1 MAPGSRSLPGV
12 AFGNHVAADPRLR
25 GARALSPFP
34 AAISHGAETGLGAG
48 TGSAG
53 RLEWAGILPARPHDA
68 CRRESHREAAWRKIS
83 RRRLPELRALPG
95 IGRYTAAAIASIVF
109 DAPAAVVDGNVER
122 VLGRVFG
129 AGLTGEGFWQTAE
142 TLLSRKR
149 PGDFNQAMME
159 LGATVCLPR
168 QPRCSACPVFGLCA
182 TRGHLE
188 LPKKLSSSEAARY
201 LLRARSSQP
210 LGFPGAAAETFVPDA
225 GDVGIA
231 GNTCREPAEP
241 GQLHAAALHYCDRLH
256 RPRDAWPGAGA
267 EPGRWVPR
275 KSIPR
280 LPLTGLTRKI
290 LRQAHVI

>member
-1 MAPGSRSLPGV
+1 MAPGPRSLPGV
-12 AFGNHVAADPRLR
+12 ALGNHAAADPRLG

-48 TGSAG
+48 AGSAG
-53 RLEWAGILPARPHDA
+53 RVERAGILPARPHDA
-68 CRRESHREAAWRKIS
+68 CRRESHREAAWREIS
-83 RRRLPELRALPG
+83 RCIAELRALPG

-109 DAPAAVVDGNVER
+109 DVPAAVVDGNVER

-129 AGLTGEGFWQTAE
+129 TGLTGEGFWQTAD

-168 QPRCSACPVFGLCA
+168 QPRCSACPVLGLCA

-188 LPKKLSSSEAARY
+188 LPKKLSRQKRRDICYALDHRNRSVFLVQRPKHSSLMPGMWELPEIPAANRPSAASFT
-201 LLRARSSQP
+201 LRHSITVTDYTVRVMRGP
-210 LGFPGAAAETFVPDA
+210 VP
-225 GDVGIA
+225 
-231 GNTCREPAEP
+231 EPNQ
-241 GQLHAAALHYCDRLH
+241 GQ
-256 RPRDAWPGAGA
+256 
-267 EPGRWVPR
+267 WVPR
-275 KSIPR
+275 KSILR